1 MNFNENGFR
10 PDGASGV
17 ADEPRESPATPEE
30 RKVPEFMAEV
40 VEQTQE
46 IINAIEA
53 CRDEQRAIL
62 EMVGRFVNGPDHRK
76 ACTREVLLPLSTAKD
91 ALNLRVN
98 ELTQEARMCLRG
110 KPQAKDYLKGPEE
123 ILQEL
128 A

>member
-1 MNFNENGFR
+1 MNFREDSFR
-10 PDGASGV
+10 PDGATGI
-17 ADEPRESPATPEE
+17 ADKPMESSATPEN
-30 RKVPEFMAEV
+30 RKVPEFMAET

-53 CRDEQRAIL
+53 CRDEQQAIL
-62 EMVGRFVNGPDHRK
+62 EIVGRFVNDPDHRK
-76 ACTREVLLPLSTAKD
+76 ACTREILLPLSTSKD

-98 ELTQEARMCLRG
+98 ELTQEARVLLRG
-110 KPQAKDYLKGPEE
+110 KPQAKDYLTGPAD